1 MRTKLINFLL
11 DKKSKGL
18 EMNIGQA
25 MSELDIWLDED
36 DPQSMGHQSNTFRKH
51 WESENK

>member
-25 MSELDIWLDED
+25 MSELDIWVDSD
-36 DPQSMGHQSNTFRKH
+36 GPQSMGHQSNTFRIN
-51 WESENK
+51 WESKNK